1 MKRTVWHDAP
11 DETFQEILDLPIASD
26 RRLREE
32 DLMSDAS
39 AHFAAFLKALG
50 FEGDPELDGTPM
62 KVAELMAEFSPKAD
76 APAME
81 LLPTESSEPILLEAL
96 PFHSLCAHHL
106 VPFFG
111 HAKIAYLPTN
121 RIAGFGAIVRALHH
135 FARQPQLQER
145 LGQQIAEH
153 LLEALG
159 ARAVLVELESRQMC
173 LEMRGAKSPGTIR
186 TVHRA
191 TASTDSPDHPDLR
204 LLEKM
209 IYG

>member
-1 MKRTVWHDAP
+1 
-11 DETFQEILDLPIASD
+11 
-26 RRLREE
+26 
-32 DLMSDAS
+32 MSDAS

-50 FEGDPELDGTPM
+50 FEGDPELHETPT
-62 KVAELMAEFSPKAD
+62 KVAELMEEFAPKTEI
-76 APAME
+76 PAMD
-81 LLPTESSEPILLEAL
+81 LLPTESAEPILLEDL

-111 HAKIAYLPTN
+111 HAKIAYLPKS

-145 LGQQIAEH
+145 LGQQVAEH
-153 LLEALG
+153 LLTALD
-159 ARAVLVELESRQMC
+159 ARAVLVELSSRQMC

-191 TASTDSPDHPDLR
+191 TASTDSPNHPDLR
-204 LLEKM
+204 LLEKL